1 LVRGWVIDEP
11 SHRCVLQILQAV
23 GEMDH
28 IADQR
33 ISDSDRF
40 TEFDLVLEEIA
51 ELSLAGLVSF
61 ERLLLRG

>member
-1 LVRGWVIDEP
+1 
-11 SHRCVLQILQAV
+11 
-23 GEMDH
+23 MDH

-40 TEFDLVLEEIA
+40 TEFDLVLEEFA